1 MRAVS
6 RFFMCA
12 LVMMLVTYLVRA
24 IPFTV
29 FRRKVRN
36 RFFRSFLYYV
46 PYAVLTAMTLP
57 AALYATGSMAVAAV
71 GLLAAAVLAYR
82 GKGLVVVSLAACAA
96 AGLATCMIHLLG

>member
-1 MRAVS
+1 
-6 RFFMCA
+6 MCA

-71 GLLAAAVLAYR
+71 GPTLL
-82 GKGLVVVSLAACAA
+82 K
-96 AGLATCMIHLLG
+96 IHFSIFFTIFFKMKHR